1 MLSRLSLNTF
11 ILMLSN
17 ILTAGLAFL
26 LTLLIGRGLGDTGLG
41 RYAAVMAWIFPL
53 TILADFGVS
62 TLITRDVA
70 ENHRRTA
77 AYIRQALFWRWALA
91 GGLVLLLWIGT
102 LAATSRAA
110 QGLRIA
116 SFLILIDSLFGI
128 YTAVWRAW
136 QIMWPIL
143 LLNTGLLSL
152 QVAGAALVLWQG
164 GGLNAVLV
172 VLVLADAIQLGAAWL
187 LWRFKFYRPVPQAEK
202 IIHWK
207 FLKKAL
213 PFAAGGLLAA
223 VYSRMIF
230 LILETYTHP
239 EVVGWFAAA
248 SRFVEAA
255 KMPALALFGAIF
267 PVLAALSRDSAALQN
282 LMKKMNMGLAVYAF
296 CGAAAFTLLSQP
308 ILDVTFGQHFQKA
321 VPILMLLSWTL
332 IPSLLRQSFAA
343 VHYALHY
350 ENRVNK
356 MMLVALPVQGIAG
369 MVLIK
374 MMGGRGAAW
383 TLLCSESLLMVG
395 LWQSYR
401 KLSHANRDSD
411 TGVFSQ

>member
-11 ILMLSN
+11 ILILSN
-17 ILTAGLAFL
+17 TLTAGLAFL
-26 LTLLIGRGLGDTGLG
+26 LSLLIGRGLGDTGLG

-70 ENHRRTA
+70 ENRSRTA
-77 AYIRQALFWRWALA
+77 DYIRQALFWRWVLA
-91 GGLVLLLWIGT
+91 GGLVLFLWIGAS
-102 LAATSRAA
+102 AAETA

-152 QVAGAALVLWQG
+152 QVVGTALVLWQG
-164 GGLNAVLV
+164 GGLNAVLAA
-172 VLVLADAIQLGAAWL
+172 LVLADGIQLGAAWL
-187 LWRFKFYRPVPQAEK
+187 LWRFKFDRPVPQTEK
-202 IIHWK
+202 IIHWE

-230 LILETYTHP
+230 LILESAASP

-267 PVLAALSRDSAALQN
+267 PLLAALSRDSAALHS
-282 LMKKMNMGLAVYAF
+282 LVKKVNWGLTIYAF
-296 CGAAAFTLLSQP
+296 GGTVFLTLLSQP
-308 ILDVTFGQHFQKA
+308 ILDFTFGEGFQNT
-321 VPILMLLSWTL
+321 VPILMLLSWSL
-332 IPSLLRQSFAA
+332 IPSLLRQNFAA
-343 VHYALHY
+343 VHYALHH
-350 ENRVNK
+350 EHRVNQI
-356 MMLVALPVQGIAG
+356 MLVALPVQGMAG
-369 MVLIK
+369 IVLVQI
-374 MMGGRGAAW
+374 MGGRGAAW

-395 LWQSYR
+395 LWMSYR
-401 KLSHANRDSD
+401 RQLRENRDSD
-411 TGVFSQ
+411 TGFFSE